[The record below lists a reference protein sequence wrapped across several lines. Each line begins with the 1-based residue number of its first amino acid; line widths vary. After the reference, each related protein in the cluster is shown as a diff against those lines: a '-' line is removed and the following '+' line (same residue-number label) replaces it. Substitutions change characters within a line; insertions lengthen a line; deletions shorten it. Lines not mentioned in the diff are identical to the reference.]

1 MKICDTEDMGDA
13 HDSLHRDDPLWDLLG
28 KARPVDVSPFFAR
41 NVLREVRLTQE
52 CAPSPLFGRLFR
64 RWRLVAISVGALAVV
79 AVNGFVLLHDR
90 DNNAIAQHPGD
101 VEAISNLDE
110 LLAYEPSDIWLD
122 KSVY

>member
-1 MKICDTEDMGDA
+1 MKICDTDEMGDA
-13 HDSLHRDDPLWDLLG
+13 HDPLHRDDPLWNLLG
-28 KARPVDVSPFFAR
+28 NARPVEVSPFFAR
-41 NVLREVRLTQE
+41 NVLREARLTQE
-52 CAPSPLFGRLFR
+52 YTPSARFVRLFR
-64 RWRLVAISVGALAVV
+64 RWRLAAISVGALAVV

-90 DNNAIAQHPGD
+90 DNNAVAQHPGD